1 MSAKEVSLV
10 YFNDLNRSSIVPLKI
25 TLVLFSVLGSDSID
39 TREESVNVD
48 FISLI
53 MSLTSDNCLWTEFID
68 AKTVDA

>member
-53 MSLTSDNCLWTEFID
+53 MSLTSDNCL
-68 AKTVDA
+68 